1 MWIRA
6 GAGGELGAFGL
17 LFEPSKV
24 RVARRRHGP
33 SRRFRPYVLSD
44 NRRMLGLITRFADV
58 RERKTEQGVTELLF
72 TRGAE
77 PTPATR

>member
-33 SRRFRPYVLSD
+33 SRRTYVLSD